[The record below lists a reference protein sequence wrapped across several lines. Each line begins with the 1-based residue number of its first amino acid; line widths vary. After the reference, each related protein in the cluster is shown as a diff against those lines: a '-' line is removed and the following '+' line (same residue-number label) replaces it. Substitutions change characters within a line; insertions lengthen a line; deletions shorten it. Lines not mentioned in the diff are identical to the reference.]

1 MRPDSRSRIL
11 GVSDLDISL
20 HQWPSS
26 DSLTPEHRAAV
37 EDFHRKI
44 ESGEIDAE
52 LIEAFQ
58 PFKTGDAIS

>member
-1 MRPDSRSRIL
+1 MRLDSRSRIL
-11 GVSDLDISL
+11 VVNHLDISL
-20 HQWPSS
+20 HQWPFS

-58 PFKTGDAIS
+58 PFKTGDTIS

>member
-1 MRPDSRSRIL
+1 
-11 GVSDLDISL
+11 VSDLDISL

>member
-1 MRPDSRSRIL
+1 VRLDSRSRIL
-11 GVSDLDISL
+11 GVNHLDISL

-26 DSLTPEHRAAV
+26 DALTPEHRAAV